1 MPGADSGQQMRRLP
15 RLLGQDQHQHQLSR
29 SLRVDMKDILF
40 AIALGIA
47 GALFLF
53 LTL

>member
-1 MPGADSGQQMRRLP
+1 VAASRARRY
-15 RLLGQDQHQHQLSR
+15 
-29 SLRVDMKDILF
+29 RVRGVIRDVLF

-53 LTL
+53 FSL

>member
-1 MPGADSGQQMRRLP
+1 MPGQSSPIGVNMR
-15 RLLGQDQHQHQLSR
+15 
-29 SLRVDMKDILF
+29 DILF